1 MTGGEGLIIEGVVTT
16 LGPRHEE
23 GRNED
28 VNISPM
34 GPLATERM
42 DTLLLKPYTSSRT
55 YRNLK
60 RHGEGVFHITDDVE
74 LIARATIG
82 RVEAPLNAAREIQ
95 GRYIESACRF
105 YEFRVEE
112 LDDREERTRIR
123 CRVVHSERLRDL
135 LGFNRAR
142 NAVLEAAILASR
154 TAFLPPEGILRQ
166 LDDLQVLVDK
176 TGAEPEQR
184 AFSLLRDYVEKA
196 GEQQAGGGEAR

>member
-1 MTGGEGLIIEGVVTT
+1 MTDGEELIIEGVVTT
-16 LGPRHEE
+16 LGPRHED

-82 RVEAPLNAAREIQ
+82 RVEPPLNAAREIQ
-95 GRYIESACRF
+95 GRYIENACRF

-112 LDDREERTRIR
+112 LDDSEERTRIQ

-154 TAFLPPEGILRQ
+154 TAFLPPGDILRQ

-176 TGAEPEQR
+176 TGAEAEQR

-196 GEQQAGGGEAR
+196 GGRETERDEAR

>member
-1 MTGGEGLIIEGVVTT
+1 MTSGEELIIEGVVTT

-82 RVEAPLNAAREIQ
+82 QVETPLNAAREIQ

-112 LDDREERTRIR
+112 LDDSEERTRIQ
-123 CRVVHSERLRDL
+123 CRVVHSEKLRDL

-154 TAFLPPEGILRQ
+154 TAFLPPGDILRQ

-176 TGAEPEQR
+176 TGAEAEQR
-184 AFSLLRDYVEKA
+184 AFSLLRGYVEKA
-196 GEQQAGGGEAR
+196 GERQADGDEAR

>member
-1 MTGGEGLIIEGVVTT
+1 MSGAGELIIEGVVTT
-16 LGPRHEE
+16 LNPDHEE
-23 GRNED
+23 GVLED

-34 GPLATERM
+34 GPLASEGM
-42 DTLLLKPYTSSRT
+42 ESLLLKPYTSSRT

-82 RVEAPLNAAREIQ
+82 KAETPLAATRKIT
-95 GRYIESACRF
+95 GRYLQNACRF

-112 LDDREERTRIR
+112 LDDREERTRIH

-154 TAFLPPEGILRQ
+154 TAFLPPGDILRQ
-166 LDDLQVLVDK
+166 LDELQVLVDK
-176 TGAEPEQR
+176 TGAEAEHR
-184 AFSLLRDYVEKA
+184 AFSLLRDHVE
-196 GEQQAGGGEAR
+196 EARRRQAAGNETR

>member
-1 MTGGEGLIIEGVVTT
+1 MSSHEELILEGIVTT
-16 LGPRHEE
+16 LNPGHEE
-23 GRNED
+23 GVRED

-34 GPLATERM
+34 GPLASPEM
-42 DTLLLKPYTSSRT
+42 ESLLLKPYTSSRT

-82 RVEAPLNAAREIQ
+82 TAETPLEPARKIT

-112 LDDREERTRIR
+112 LDDSQERTRIR

-154 TAFLPPEGILRQ
+154 TAFLPHGDILRQ
-166 LDDLQVLVDK
+166 LDELQVLVDK
-176 TGAEPEQR
+176 TGAEAEQR
-184 AFSLLRDYVEKA
+184 AFSLLRNHVEEAPQRQAA
-196 GEQQAGGGEAR
+196 GNETR